1 MTLTPDLNAA
11 QEFLDMLDAD
21 GVFTFQTFDDAKDRK
36 NQSLA
41 RIFHGTL
48 DQHHG
53 ALTRLQ
59 QQGAGVF
66 VMINKGDGL
75 VHPDAKT
82 CRTAKNVVAIRALW
96 GDLDGAPLEPVL
108 AAHHPDIVVE
118 SSPGKWHTYWLTID
132 CSLGDFKTR
141 QLQIAQKFDSDK
153 AVADLPR
160 VMRLPGYWH
169 QKSEPFMTHMVF
181 PGGSL

>member
-1 MTLTPDLNAA
+1 MITLTPDLSAA
-11 QEFLDMLDAD
+11 QGFLDMLDPA
-21 GVFTFQTFDDAKDRK
+21 GIFTFQTFDDAKVQK
-36 NQSLA
+36 NLSLA
-41 RIFHGTL
+41 RVFHGTL

-53 ALTRLQ
+53 ALTVLQ
-59 QQGAGVF
+59 QRGAGVF

-82 CRTAKNVVAIRALW
+82 CRTAKNVVAVRALW

-108 AAHHPDIVVE
+108 AAHYPDVVVE
-118 SSPGKWHTYWLTID
+118 SSLGKWHTYWLTDD
-132 CSLGDFKTR
+132 CPLKDFNTR

-160 VMRLPGYWH
+160 VMRLPGFWH
-169 QKSEPFMTHMVF
+169 QKAEPFMTHIVF
-181 PGGSL
+181 QE